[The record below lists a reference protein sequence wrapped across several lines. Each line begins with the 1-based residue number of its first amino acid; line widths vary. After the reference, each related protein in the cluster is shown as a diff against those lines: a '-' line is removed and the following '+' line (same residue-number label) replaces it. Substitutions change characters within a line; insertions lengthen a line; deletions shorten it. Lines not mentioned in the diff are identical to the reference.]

1 MKKKILFLV
10 LCTFAFF
17 GFGSPVDDI
26 IEADEVMIVGKITV
40 TVRNKDFD
48 FFTKSFG
55 IKNFD
60 EPHCYDIY
68 DDSYVK
74 TGVLHKGEMKIL
86 SNYHYNTYQANEYFL
101 SKRKNAGDEF
111 YAVTPVKW
119 HFYGSNSFVI
129 NLPFYFKA
137 SIPKNAK
144 YIYVG
149 DFDFTV
155 EGDDFEV
162 TDISVDDTYDQAK
175 KELKKLYGMDVG
187 LTRVQIEP
195 IN

>member
-1 MKKKILFLV
+1 MKKKILFFLFCAV
-10 LCTFAFF
+10 AVF
-17 GFGSPVDDI
+17 GFTMPADDVVL
-26 IEADEVMIVGKITV
+26 ADEVVIVGKITV
-40 TVRNKDFD
+40 TMRNEDFD
-48 FFTKSFG
+48 FYAQSFG
-55 IKNFD
+55 IKDFD
-60 EPHCYDIY
+60 EPDCYDIF

-74 TGVLHKGEMKIL
+74 TAVLHKGDMKIL
-86 SNYHYNTYQANEYFL
+86 SNYHYNTYQAKDYFI
-101 SKRKNAGDEF
+101 SKRKIYDNSF

-137 SIPKNAK
+137 PLPENAK

-155 EGDDFEV
+155 EGDDFHV
-162 TDISVDDTYDQAK
+162 TDISVDDTFDKAK
-175 KELKKLYGMDVG
+175 KALEKIYGMDIG
-187 LTRVQIEP
+187 LKRVQIEP